1 MFRQEERTKLYLLNV
16 IKGLAGDETN
26 TSKKEETRKWL
37 MTQLAPGSIE
47 WRERLGWKQAVKGGG
62 LTLPNSHSIQF
73 KSWKGYLQLEGYGSS
88 ASLYLSWVFLV
99 TDKRFISA
107 VQCGLQKCLLMNC
120 RRDFLSLLKTGGYLS
135 LWKTKWRLIG
145 SLILITFLGL
155 HSWNRH
161 ISRAVF

>member
-1 MFRQEERTKLYLLNV
+1 MSSEAWQGMKPTQAK
-16 IKGLAGDETN
+16 
-26 TSKKEETRKWL
+26 RKRRGN
-37 MTQLAPGSIE
+37 GSWHNWHQARLSE
-47 WRERLGWKQAVKGGG
+47 ERLGWKQAVKGGG
-62 LTLPNSHSIQF
+62 LILPNSHIIQF

-88 ASLYLSWVFLV
+88 ASLYFSWVFLI

-120 RRDFLSLLKTGGYLS
+120 RRGFLSLLKTGGYLS

-155 HSWNRH
+155 HSWSRH